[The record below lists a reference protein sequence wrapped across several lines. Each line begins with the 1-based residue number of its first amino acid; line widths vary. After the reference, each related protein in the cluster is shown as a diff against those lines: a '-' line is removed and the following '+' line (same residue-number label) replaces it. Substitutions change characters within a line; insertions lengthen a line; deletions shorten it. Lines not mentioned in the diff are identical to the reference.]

1 MSYTID
7 FTDKP
12 NNPGGITV
20 ADQTIN
26 DEKSI
31 KFVGKNYTGYAKVI
45 AENFLHLLENFA
57 SSTPPSNP
65 VAGQLWYFTDKAND
79 PSQPQLL
86 IYDGAGTW
94 QPAGNVKRKT
104 SAPTNAES
112 VTGDLWVDTTNQQL
126 YLFSGSN
133 WVLVGPQFS
142 EGTLSGPKVETI
154 VDTLGID
161 HVIISF
167 YVVDTQI
174 IIISKDEF
182 TPKAVIAGYS
192 KIRKGINLIDTTTE
206 GVTSSDYR
214 FVGTTTNSAKLGGID
229 AANFLRGD
237 INSTSNGS
245 LSIRNNAGLI
255 FGSDL
260 NASLSNSL
268 SGETILYN
276 KTEGSRIFL
285 RTNVDGDAKDS
296 VTINGTNIGINK
308 TNPVY
313 ELDVEGTIRT
323 SNNLFVSGTSNALDL
338 TSGSFRTAGGAS
350 VTKKL
355 QVGDG
360 ITVVGT
366 IDSNS
371 IVPTT
376 DNQYN
381 LGNTNYKFKNLY
393 VDGISATSVSADSF
407 TGQLIGSVQ
416 GSATQLASATKF
428 RIEGDATSNEINF
441 NGVQLN
447 GEAVFDLTLSSDVIT
462 SKTLVN
468 FSQPDDLLL
477 IQRPTD
483 GLRKISVQGLFERA
497 GVLPIGTIL
506 PFAGVTVPNGFL
518 LCDGSEVL
526 VSDYTELWKVIQYS
540 YKPFINLVGNNT
552 FGLPDLRGR
561 FPLGADNMF
570 QGVKVPLKSTGLN
583 EYTIDSRAFRV
594 SGATSIQVGLA
605 AGTENTELSVDQ
617 LPDHQHDMRAKTASG
632 AKGQQYYAIRNSGDK
647 GADNNIVD
655 HTTNGP
661 TSPGQGQYLPNSGGV
676 DSPILGNPVPLMNP
690 YTTINYIIFT
700 GKFI

>member
-20 ADQTIN
+20 EDQTIN
-26 DEKSI
+26 DEKSL

-104 SAPTNAES
+104 SAPSNDES

-142 EGTLSGPKVETI
+142 EGTLSGPKVESI
-154 VDTLGID
+154 IDTLGLD
-161 HVIISF
+161 HIIISF
-167 YVVDTQI
+167 YVADNQLL
-174 IIISKDEF
+174 IISKDEF
-182 TPKAVIAGYS
+182 TPKSVIAGYT
-192 KIRKGINLIDTTTE
+192 KIRKGINLIDTNAD
-206 GVTSSDYR
+206 GVTTTDYR
-214 FVGTTTNSAKLGGID
+214 FVGTATNSTKLGGVD
-229 AANFLRGD
+229 ASNFLRSD
-237 INSTSNGS
+237 INTTANGS

-255 FGSDL
+255 VGSDL
-260 NASLSNSL
+260 SASLSNTPA
-268 SGETILYN
+268 GETILYN

-285 RTNVDGDAKDS
+285 RTNVDGAATDS
-296 VTINGTNIGINK
+296 LTISGTNIGVNK

-323 SNNLFVSGTSNALDL
+323 SNNLFVTGTSNALDL

-350 VTKKL
+350 VAKKL
-355 QVGDG
+355 QVGEG

-381 LGNTNYKFKNLY
+381 LGTTNYKYKNLY
-393 VDGISATSVSADSF
+393 VDNIATTTVSANTF

-441 NGVQLN
+441 NGVQTN
-447 GEAVFDLTLSSDVIT
+447 GEAVFSLTLSSDVIT

-468 FSQPDDLLL
+468 FGQPDDLLL
-477 IQRPTD
+477 VQRPTE

-506 PFAGVTVPNGFL
+506 PFAGGIVPNGFL

-526 VSDYTELWKVIQYS
+526 VSEYTELWKVIQYA
-540 YKPFINLVGNNT
+540 YKPFSTLVGNNT

-570 QGVKVPLKSTGLN
+570 QGVKVPLKTSGLN

-594 SGATSIQVGLA
+594 NGATSIQVGA
-605 AGTENTELSVDQ
+605 GSGTENTELTVDQ
-617 LPDHQHDMRAKTASG
+617 LPEHQHDMRARTATGS
-632 AKGQQYYAIRNSGDK
+632 KGQQYYAIRNSSDK

-655 HTTNGP
+655 HTTRGP
-661 TSPGQGQYLPNSGGV
+661 TSPGDGQYLPNSGGV
-676 DSPILGNPVPLMNP
+676 DAPILGNPVPLMNP
-690 YTTINYIIFT
+690 YMTINYIIFS

>member
-26 DEKSI
+26 DEKSL

-57 SSTPPSNP
+57 SSEPPSNP

-104 SAPTNAES
+104 SAPSNEES

-154 VDTLGID
+154 IDTLGID
-161 HVIISF
+161 HIIISF
-167 YVVDTQI
+167 YVADTQI
-174 IIISKDEF
+174 VVISKDEF
-182 TPKAVIAGYS
+182 TPKSIISGFT
-192 KIRKGINLIDTTTE
+192 KIRKGINLIDTNLE
-206 GVTSSDYR
+206 GVTTTDFR
-214 FVGTTTNSAKLGGID
+214 FIGTASNSAKLGGVESS
-229 AANFLRGD
+229 NFLRSD
-237 INSTSNGS
+237 INSTTNGS

-255 FGSDL
+255 IGNDL
-260 NASLSNSL
+260 SASLSNSL

-276 KTEGSRIFL
+276 KSEGSRIFL
-285 RTNVDGDAKDS
+285 RTNVDGSAKDS
-296 VTINGTNIGINK
+296 LTISGTNIGINK

-313 ELDVEGTIRT
+313 ELDVEGTVRT
-323 SNNLFVSGTSNALDL
+323 SNNLFVSGTSNALDI

-350 VTKKL
+350 ITKKL

-371 IVPTT
+371 IIPTT

-381 LGNTNYKFKNLY
+381 LGNTNYKYKNLF
-393 VDGISATSVSADSF
+393 VDNIASNSISSNTF

-416 GSATQLASATKF
+416 GSASQLASATKF
-428 RIEGDATSNEINF
+428 RIQGDATSNEINF
-441 NGVQLN
+441 NGVQTN
-447 GEAVFDLTLSSDVIT
+447 GEAFFNLTIASDFIT
-462 SKTLVN
+462 SKTLIN
-468 FSQPDDLLL
+468 FGQADDLL
-477 IQRPTD
+477 IVQRPTE
-483 GLRKISVQGLFERA
+483 GLRKLSVQGLFERA
-497 GVLPIGTIL
+497 GVLPIGSIL
-506 PFAGVTVPNGFL
+506 PFAGTVIPNGFL

-526 VSDYTELWKVIQYS
+526 VSEYTDLWKVIQYT
-540 YKPFINLVGNNT
+540 YKPFITLVGNNT

-570 QGVKVPLKSTGLN
+570 QGVKVPLKTTGLN

-594 SGATSIQVGLA
+594 SGSSSIQVGLGS
-605 AGTENTELSVDQ
+605 GTENTELSIDQ
-617 LPDHQHDMRAKTASG
+617 LPDHQHDMKARTASG
-632 AKGQQYYAIRNSGDK
+632 GKGQQYYATRNSNDK
-647 GADNNIVD
+647 GSDNNIVD

-661 TSPGQGQYLPNSGGV
+661 TSPGDGQFLPNSGGV
-676 DSPILGNPVPLMNP
+676 DAPVLGNPVPLMNP
-690 YTTINYIIFT
+690 FMTINYIIYS